1 MGHCI
6 SIFVMRKSELRT
18 DKINSVISD
27 EISDDIK
34 WTELNSDFIA
44 TTYIPNIKE
53 FGKDKSIV
61 YLTTD
66 YFGGHGNQSAKV
78 FINNKKVF
86 NQNDEFDW
94 KLKPINSALK
104 MIGVNRIESMD
115 EFDTIGLGK
124 FRSNADFQ

>member
-34 WTELNSDFIA
+34 WTELNSEFIA

-53 FGKDKSIV
+53 FGKDKSKIR
-61 YLTTD
+61 D
-66 YFGGHGNQSAKV
+66 YKLEEIFSITRD
-78 FINNKKVF
+78 FI
-86 NQNDEFDW
+86 D
-94 KLKPINSALK
+94 
-104 MIGVNRIESMD
+104 
-115 EFDTIGLGK
+115 
-124 FRSNADFQ
+124 